1 MTAMLCA
8 CGEKAAVESTVN
20 PDDYVV
26 LGDYSNLTADVVLQT
41 VSDNDIESQMKSELD
56 YYVDTYGLVS

>member
-1 MTAMLCA
+1 MKKKILVAIMVAMTAMLCA

-41 VSDNDIESQMKSELD
+41 VSDNDIE
-56 YYVDTYGLVS
+56 